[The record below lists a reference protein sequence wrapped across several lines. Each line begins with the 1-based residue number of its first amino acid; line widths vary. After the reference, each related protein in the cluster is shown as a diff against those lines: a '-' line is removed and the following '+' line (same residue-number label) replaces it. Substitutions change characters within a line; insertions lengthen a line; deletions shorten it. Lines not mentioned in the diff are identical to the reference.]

1 MNKCKQQKMEEQQLN
16 NQFKEATSIYQDN
29 PTQENLL
36 ALNVLKEKME
46 QLYEKKV
53 EGIIV
58 RSRARW
64 HEYGE
69 KHSKYFLNLEKRNHT
84 RKHIRKQLIPLKS

>member
-58 RSRARW
+58 RSRAR
-64 HEYGE
+64 
-69 KHSKYFLNLEKRNHT
+69 
-84 RKHIRKQLIPLKS
+84 

>member
-1 MNKCKQQKMEEQQLN
+1 MNKCKQQKIEEQQLN
-16 NQFKEATSIYQDN
+16 DQFQEATSAYQDN
-29 PTQENLL
+29 PTQENLS
-36 ALNVLKEKME
+36 ALKVLKEKME

-64 HEYGE
+64 YEYGE
-69 KHSKYFLNLEKRNHT
+69 RIFEIFL
-84 RKHIRKQLIPLKS
+84 